1 MMNRLTRA
9 KMLACLGLGLVAF
22 LFLSGCDFDDLVAP
36 RAESTEVKT
45 ATFALEGVP
54 TVMIETSNGAV
65 TVRGVEGRNDVQVTA
80 TLSARGDTLEEANKK
95 LEKMVVFM
103 FQDGNRVTL
112 RFRPTEQ
119 PTDARKHT
127 SVEFDILVPIHGD
140 IDIDTSNG
148 EVTVTDVVGTVA
160 VETSNGKID
169 IDHVVGS
176 IRLDTSNGAIN
187 MSDVDGL
194 IDAETSNG
202 AIVFRGHLLGE
213 LHRMRT
219 SNGAIGVAIPQDLA
233 LRIDASTS
241 NGSISTSLPLI
252 GDTEGKSWSAT
263 LNPPSASTLD
273 LRTSNG
279 SIRIE
284 GLP

>member
-1 MMNRLTRA
+1 
-9 KMLACLGLGLVAF
+9 MLACLAFGLVAL
-22 LFLSGCDFDDLVAP
+22 LFLSGCDFDGLLAP
-36 RAESTEVKT
+36 RVESTEVKT
-45 ATFALEGVP
+45 ATFALEGIP
-54 TVMIETSNGAV
+54 TVVIETSNGAV
-65 TVRGVEGRNDVQVTA
+65 TVRGVEGQDDVQVTA

-103 FQDGNRVTL
+103 SQDGDRVIL
-112 RFRPTEQ
+112 RFRPSEQ

-140 IDIDTSNG
+140 IDVDTSNG
-148 EVTVTDVVGTVA
+148 EVTVADVAGTVE

-169 IDHVVGS
+169 IDHVAGS

-187 MSDVDGL
+187 MRDVDGS

-202 AIVFRGHLLGE
+202 AIVFRGHLLGDT
-213 LHRMRT
+213 HRMRT
-219 SNGAIGVAIPQDLA
+219 SNGAIEVAIPQDLA

-241 NGSISTSLPLI
+241 NGSISTNFPLI

-263 LNPPSASTLD
+263 LNPPSTSTLD
-273 LRTSNG
+273 LQTSNG

>member
-1 MMNRLTRA
+1 MS
-9 KMLACLGLGLVAF
+9 ACLGLGLVVF
-22 LFLSGCDFDDLVAP
+22 LFLSACDFDALVVP
-36 RAESTEVKT
+36 RVESTEVKR
-45 ATFALEGVP
+45 AAFALEGTP
-54 TVMIETSNGAV
+54 TVVTETLNGAV
-65 TVRGVEGRNDVQVTA
+65 TVRGVEGQNDVQVTA

-95 LEKMVVFM
+95 LEKMIVFM
-103 FQDGNRVTL
+103 SQDGDRVTL
-112 RFRPTEQ
+112 RFRSSEQ

-127 SVEFDILVPIHGD
+127 SVEFDILMPIHGD
-140 IDIDTSNG
+140 IDVDTSNG
-148 EVTVTDVVGTVA
+148 EVTVANIAGTVK

-176 IRLDTSNGAIN
+176 IRLDTNNGAIN
-187 MSDVDGL
+187 MSDIDGS

-202 AIVFRGHLLGE
+202 AVVFRGHLLGDT
-213 LHRMRT
+213 HRMRT
-219 SNGAIGVAIPQDLA
+219 SNGAIEVAIPQDLA

-241 NGSISTSLPLI
+241 NGSISTNLPLI

-273 LRTSNG
+273 LQTSNG

-284 GLP
+284 GMP

>member
-1 MMNRLTRA
+1 
-9 KMLACLGLGLVAF
+9 
-22 LFLSGCDFDDLVAP
+22 
-36 RAESTEVKT
+36 
-45 ATFALEGVP
+45 
-54 TVMIETSNGAV
+54 
-65 TVRGVEGRNDVQVTA
+65 
-80 TLSARGDTLEEANKK
+80 
-95 LEKMVVFM
+95 MVVFM
-103 FQDGNRVTL
+103 SQDGDRVTL
-112 RFRPTEQ
+112 RFRPSEQ
-119 PTDARKHT
+119 PTEAKKYT
-127 SVEFDILVPIHGD
+127 SVEFDILMPIHGD
-140 IDIDTSNG
+140 INVDTSNG
-148 EVTVTDVVGTVA
+148 EVTVAEIDGTVE
-160 VETSNGKID
+160 VETSNGKIG

-187 MSDVDGL
+187 MNDVDGS

-202 AIVFRGHLLGE
+202 AVVFRGHLLGDT
-213 LHRMRT
+213 HRMRT
-219 SNGAIGVAIPQDLA
+219 SNGAIEVAIPQDLA

>member
-1 MMNRLTRA
+1 MNRLTRA
-9 KMLACLGLGLVAF
+9 KMLACLGLGLATF
-22 LFLSGCDFDDLVAP
+22 LFLSACDFDDLVVP
-36 RAESTEVKT
+36 QVESTEVKT
-45 ATFALEGVP
+45 ATFALEGAP
-54 TVMIETSNGAV
+54 TVVTETLNGAV
-65 TVRGVEGRNDVQVTA
+65 TVRGVEGQNDVQVTA
-80 TLSARGDTLEEANKK
+80 TLSARGDTLEEANEK

-103 FQDGNRVTL
+103 SQDGDRVTL
-112 RFRPTEQ
+112 RFRSSEQ

-127 SVEFDILVPIHGD
+127 SVEFDILMPIHGD
-140 IDIDTSNG
+140 IDVDTSNG
-148 EVTVTDVVGTVA
+148 EVTVADVAGTVE

-187 MSDVDGL
+187 MREADGS

-202 AIVFRGHLLGE
+202 AIVFRGHLLGDT
-213 LHRMRT
+213 HRMRT
-219 SNGAIGVAIPQDLA
+219 SNGAIEVAIPQDLA

-241 NGSISTSLPLI
+241 NGSISTNLPLI

>member
-1 MMNRLTRA
+1 
-9 KMLACLGLGLVAF
+9 V
-22 LFLSGCDFDDLVAP
+22 
-36 RAESTEVKT
+36 ESTEVKT

-54 TVMIETSNGAV
+54 TVVTETSNGAV
-65 TVRGVEGRNDVQVTA
+65 TVRGVEGRNYVQVTA

-95 LEKMVVFM
+95 LEKMVVSM
-103 FQDGNRVTL
+103 SQDGDGVTL
-112 RFRPTEQ
+112 RFRVSEQ

-127 SVEFDILVPIHGD
+127 SVEFDILMPIHGD
-140 IDIDTSNG
+140 IDVDTSNG
-148 EVTVTDVVGTVA
+148 EVTVTDVVGTVE

-169 IDHVVGS
+169 IDHVTGS

-187 MSDVDGL
+187 MRDVDGS

-202 AIVFRGHLLGE
+202 AIVFRGHLLGDT
-213 LHRMRT
+213 HRMST
-219 SNGAIGVAIPQDLA
+219 SNGAIEVAIPQDTA

-241 NGSISTSLPLI
+241 NGSISTNLPLT
-252 GDTEGKSWSAT
+252 GDTEGRSWSAT

>member
-1 MMNRLTRA
+1 MSRLARA

-22 LFLSGCDFDDLVAP
+22 FFLSACDFDGLLAP
-36 RAESTEVKT
+36 RVESTEVKT

-54 TVMIETSNGAV
+54 TVVTETSNGAV
-65 TVRGVEGRNDVQVTA
+65 TVRGVEGQNDVQVTA

-95 LEKMVVFM
+95 LEKMIVFM
-103 FQDGNRVTL
+103 SQDGDRVTL
-112 RFRPTEQ
+112 RFRSSEQ
-119 PTDARKHT
+119 PTDARKYT
-127 SVEFDILVPIHGD
+127 GVEFDILMPIHGD
-140 IDIDTSNG
+140 IDVDTSNG
-148 EVTVTDVVGTVA
+148 EVTVANIAGTVK

-169 IDHVVGS
+169 IDHIVGS

-187 MSDVDGL
+187 MRDIDGS

-202 AIVFRGHLLGE
+202 AIVFRGHLLGDT
-213 LHRMRT
+213 HRMRT
-219 SNGAIGVAIPQDLA
+219 SNGAIEVAIPQDLA

-241 NGSISTSLPLI
+241 NGSISTNLPLI
-252 GDTEGKSWSAT
+252 GDTQGKSWSAT
-263 LNPPSASTLD
+263 LNSPSASTLE

>member
-1 MMNRLTRA
+1 MNRLTRA
-9 KMLACLGLGLVAF
+9 KMLACLGLGVVAF
-22 LFLSGCDFDDLVAP
+22 LFLSACDFDDLVVP
-36 RAESTEVKT
+36 RVESTEVKT
-45 ATFALEGVP
+45 ATFALEGIP

-65 TVRGVEGRNDVQVTA
+65 TARGMEGQNDVQVTA

-103 FQDGNRVTL
+103 SRDGDRVTL
-112 RFRPTEQ
+112 RFRSSEQ

-127 SVEFDILVPIHGD
+127 SVEFDVLMPIHGD
-140 IDIDTSNG
+140 IDVDTSNG
-148 EVTVTDVVGTVA
+148 EVTVANIAGTVKA
-160 VETSNGKID
+160 ETSNGKID

-187 MSDVDGL
+187 MSDIDGS

-202 AIVFRGHLLGE
+202 AVVFRGHLLGDT
-213 LHRMRT
+213 HRMRT
-219 SNGAIGVAIPQDLA
+219 SNGAIEVAIPQDLA

-241 NGSISTSLPLI
+241 NGSISTNLPLV

-263 LNPPSASTLD
+263 LNPPSASTLN

>member
-1 MMNRLTRA
+1 
-9 KMLACLGLGLVAF
+9 MLACLGLGLVAF
-22 LFLSGCDFDDLVAP
+22 LFLSACDFDDLVVP
-36 RAESTEVKT
+36 RVESTEVKT

-54 TVMIETSNGAV
+54 TVVTETSNGAV
-65 TVRGVEGRNDVQVTA
+65 TVRGVEGRNYVQVTA
-80 TLSARGDTLEEANKK
+80 TLSARGD
-95 LEKMVVFM
+95 
-103 FQDGNRVTL
+103 
-112 RFRPTEQ
+112 
-119 PTDARKHT
+119 
-127 SVEFDILVPIHGD
+127 SVEFDILMPIHGD
-140 IDIDTSNG
+140 IDVDTSNG
-148 EVTVTDVVGTVA
+148 EVTVSDVAGTVE
-160 VETSNGKID
+160 VKTSNGKID
-169 IDHVVGS
+169 IDHIVGS

-187 MSDVDGL
+187 MRDIDGS

-202 AIVFRGHLLGE
+202 AIVFRGHLLGDT
-213 LHRMRT
+213 HSMRT
-219 SNGAIGVAIPQDLA
+219 SNGAIEVAIPQDLA

-241 NGSISTSLPLI
+241 NGSISTNLPLI